1 MRTFDL
7 TPLYRNSIGFDRLA
21 TLLDGA
27 FLSEQGST
35 GYPPYNIETLDENRY
50 TISLAVAGF
59 SQDEL
64 DVQVEGDVLT
74 VKGRKSEDHEE
85 HNYLYHGIATR
96 GFERKF
102 NLADHVI
109 ITGANLNNGLLTID
123 LKLEVPEALKPRR
136 INIGSDAS
144 DSNVIEHQRESEKA
158 A

>member
-27 FLSEQGST
+27 FLSEQGSA

-74 VKGRKSEDHEE
+74 VKGRKSEDNTE

-109 ITGANLNNGLLTID
+109 VTAANLNNGLLTID
-123 LKLEVPEALKPRR
+123 LKLEVPEALKPKR
-136 INIGSDAS
+136 INIGSDT
-144 DSNVIEHQRESEKA
+144 NVIEHQPASEKA